1 MKKCPYCAE
10 EIQEEAIK
18 CRHCGE
24 FLNKKPQVNSQ
35 DRPSY
40 PTKEGPKWHYKIS
53 VFVIAFLCVG
63 PFALPLV
70 WFNPNYDKKKKAVI
84 TVIAIVV
91 TVILGILTAGA
102 LKTISA
108 YYQQFEGLFPGF

>member
-24 FLNKKPQVNSQ
+24 FLNKKPQVNPQ

-40 PTKEGPKWHYKIS
+40 PIKEGPKWYYRMS
-53 VFVIAFLCVG
+53 VFVIGFLCVG
-63 PFALPLV
+63 PFALPLI
-70 WFNPNYDKKKKAVI
+70 WFNPAYDKRKKTVI
-84 TVIAIVV
+84 TVIAVIVSI
-91 TVILGILTAGA
+91 ILGILTANA
-102 LKTISA
+102 LKTLNA
-108 YYQQFEGLFPGF
+108 YYQQVEDLFPRF

>member
-24 FLNKKPQVNSQ
+24 FLNKKPRV
-35 DRPSY
+35 
-40 PTKEGPKWHYKIS
+40 KWYYRMS
-53 VFVIAFLCVG
+53 VFVIAFLCIG

-70 WFNPNYDKKKKAVI
+70 WLNPNYDKKKKAVI
-84 TVIAIVV
+84 TIIAVIVSI
-91 TVILGILTAGA
+91 ILGILTASA
-102 LKTISA
+102 LKTINA
-108 YYQQFEGLFPGF
+108 YYQQIEDLFPRF